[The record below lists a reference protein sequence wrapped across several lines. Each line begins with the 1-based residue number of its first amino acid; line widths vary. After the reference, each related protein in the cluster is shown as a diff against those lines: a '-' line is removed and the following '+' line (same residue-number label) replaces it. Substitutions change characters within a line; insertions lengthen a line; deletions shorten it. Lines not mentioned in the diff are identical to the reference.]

1 MAGEKMIT
9 RTNAAALI
17 PVEEVQQIVKGLR
30 SSCMA
35 FKMLQKLP
43 NMSSNTRTQPVL
55 SLLPSA
61 DFVNG
66 DAGMKVTTNAAWDKK
81 TLTVGEVAAIIPVP
95 QAVIDDA
102 EYNIWGETRPLL
114 IEAIGRV
121 IDNQVFSARNAKAPA
136 DWPDPIIPKAISE
149 GNKIELGSH
158 DDIFQD
164 ISALYGLMEDME
176 FDVSG
181 NLAQRSMKKVL
192 RDQRDANGNPLYQA
206 LTAAQ
211 PASIYSVNT
220 EFVKP
225 GIWDKTV
232 AHMLCG
238 DWSMGVY
245 SIRQDMTFQIFDT
258 GVISDDTGKVVYN
271 LMQQDMVAMRV
282 VTRFAWQIAVPI
294 DIDRAYGTGYPFAV
308 LVPKAA

>member
-17 PVEEVQQIVKGLR
+17 PVDEVSQIVKGLR
-30 SSCMA
+30 ASCMA

-43 NMSSNTRTQPVL
+43 NMSTSTRTQPVL

-81 TLTVGEVAAIIPVP
+81 TITVGEVAAILPVP

-136 DWPDPIIPKAISE
+136 DWPDPIVPAAIAA
-149 GNKIELGSH
+149 GNKIALGTN

-164 ISALYGLMEDME
+164 ISALYGILEDME
-176 FDVSG
+176 FDVSSV
-181 NLAQRSMKKVL
+181 LAQRSMKKVL

-211 PASIYSVNT
+211 PAQIYNVPT

-225 GIWDKTV
+225 GTWNKAL

-238 DWSMGVY
+238 DWGMGVY

-258 GVISDDTGKVVYN
+258 GVISDDDGKVVYN

-282 VTRFAWQIAVPI
+282 VIRFGWQVAVPI

-308 LVPKAA
+308 LTPAGV